1 MHFDQLLRVRGLA
14 HEEENSF
21 CAPVEGDGLSL
32 LDDDGFF
39 LDGLEHLI
47 RTQGVD
53 SPCAPHTDASDR
65 WPHLAPRLT
74 RSRRLHFLPSVFAVG
89 TPRIGGGLIQN
100 CASP

>member
-1 MHFDQLLRVRGLA
+1 MHFDQLLRVRCLA

-47 RTQGVD
+47 RTQ
-53 SPCAPHTDASDR
+53 ASIVR
-65 WPHLAPRLT
+65 ARLT
-74 RSRRLHFLPSVFAVG
+74 P
-89 TPRIGGGLIQN
+89 TPVIDGRT
-100 CASP
+100 